1 MNQKDI
7 FIEAKLSPPA
17 LTSGIVERER
27 LLSLLNAKT
36 RLTLIIAGA
45 GYGKT
50 TLLAQFVGGLKQ
62 PFVWYSLDERDND
75 ISVFISY
82 IVHGISQKFKGFG
95 EKTFKAFNFPDKI
108 KTYSIENAFISEVT
122 EKICE
127 DFTLVIDDYHL
138 VSKNRKINEFLSNIT
153 RWSPENVRLVIS
165 SREMPPISLSKL
177 RREKE
182 LVEIKMEDM
191 AFTKEEAEKLFG
203 KENVDMDTVMET
215 TEGWITALTLF
226 SQRMDKS
233 ELIKGLSETEESVYD
248 YLFSEIYDNLSQ
260 EIRKFL
266 IQSSVFTILIPSV
279 LNKALLLNN
288 SLDILRS
295 LEQKN
300 LFTFRQ
306 KGGVFRYHPLMKE
319 FLRKSLKEEGI
330 EKNTLCIRG
339 AEAYE
344 KRGLFL
350 DAVELY
356 IEANSYK
363 KANNILKKIAENI
376 YNKSQFNTLL
386 SFIERIPQDKR
397 DPWLTYW
404 IARIYEVEGRW
415 DEALIYFENAEK
427 KLKGMKGWTRARWG
441 EAIIHFRRGEYKEA
455 SSLLEEILSEV
466 PLTYK
471 DEIADTYYFLS
482 GCYQSIGEL
491 DKAISY
497 AEKALTIYKEADN
510 KIGEAKV
517 LHHLALNIH
526 WTKGQ
531 FEEGIRLAKSS
542 LRLARESEDKQQA
555 SRALYTLAR
564 IYETR
569 GEHDMAV
576 GILQEGLEIAREIHY
591 PGIECYH
598 LILLADIER
607 ALGNHETS
615 LALCNKALKLA
626 LSLKEPAMLVES
638 YISYSQYFV
647 DTGKKKKALRFA
659 QLALD
664 TAESLK
670 EEFHKG
676 LSLANLG
683 YVYLMGEKLANAEK
697 VLDKANILFKKWD
710 ARYELSVVKLYS
722 ALCAKRKGSK
732 EFPKHLSRCISI
744 TERNGYDF
752 LFLKKERKISI
763 DLLIDAISHDIGGEY
778 VGYILSGFG
787 RDATE
792 PILSVIKDR
801 KIKKEVERKLVEIL
815 ADIGDRRALRVLST
829 LKGRWVEDAINKI
842 EAQPIFPLKIYSL
855 GRFEVY
861 VGERPVSWKGSKAKA
876 IFKYLVL
883 QRNRTAPKEVI
894 TELLWPKQPPGRGD
908 TNFRKALSLARH
920 SLEPDEPKCHY
931 LEGDGELLSLDPK
944 DGYYYDVEEFD
955 RILLQARTDEMAG
968 RENDALTM
976 RLEALNLYKGD
987 FLPEDIYEDYTTVE
1001 RERLRE
1007 KYLETLLKVSEFFLE
1022 KGKYDTA
1029 IQYANQAVVKDRL
1042 CEDGYRLLIL
1052 SEYKKENRTEAIRI
1066 YKKYRDYFK
1075 KELGVGPDVEITEL
1089 YEKITHHR

>member
-1 MNQKDI
+1 MDQKDI

-17 LTSGIVERER
+17 LTSGIVERQR
-27 LLSLLNAKT
+27 LLSLLNAKS

-50 TLLAQFVGGLKQ
+50 TLLAQFVRSLKQ

-95 EKTFKAFNFPDKI
+95 EKTLKACNFPDKI
-108 KTYSIENAFISEVT
+108 KTYSIENAFILEVT

-138 VSKNRKINEFLSNIT
+138 VLKNREINEFLSNIT
-153 RWSPENVRLVIS
+153 KWSPKNIHLVIS
-165 SREMPPISLSKL
+165 SREIPLISLSKL

-182 LVEIKMEDM
+182 LVDIKMENM
-191 AFTKEEAEKLFG
+191 AFTKEEAEKLF
-203 KENVDMDTVMET
+203 EEEDVDMDTIMET

-226 SQRMDKS
+226 SQRMNKS
-233 ELIKGLSETEESVYD
+233 ELIKGLLETAESVYD
-248 YLFSEIYDNLSQ
+248 YLFSEIYANLSQ
-260 EIRKFL
+260 EVRKFL

-279 LNKALLLNN
+279 LNEALLMDN

-300 LFTFRQ
+300 LFTFKQ
-306 KGGVFRYHPLMKE
+306 KGGVFRYHYLMKE
-319 FLRKSLKEEGI
+319 FLEKRLKEEGI

-344 KRGLFL
+344 KRELFM
-350 DAVELY
+350 DAAELY

-363 KANNILKKIAENI
+363 KANNILKKIAEDI

-386 SFIERIPQDKR
+386 SLIERIPQDER

-415 DEALIYFENAEK
+415 DDALIYFENAEK
-427 KLKGMKGWTRARWG
+427 KLKGIKGWTRARWG
-441 EAIIHFRRGEYKEA
+441 KAIIHFRRGKYKEA
-455 SSLLEEILSEV
+455 SSLLKEILSKV

-471 DEIADTYYFLS
+471 DEIADTCYFLS
-482 GCYQSIGEL
+482 GCYQTLGEL

-497 AEKALTIYKEADN
+497 AEKSLSIYRETGD
-510 KIGEAKV
+510 KIGESKV

-526 WTKGQ
+526 WAKGQ

-542 LRLARESEDKQQA
+542 LLLARESEDKQQA

-564 IYETR
+564 IYETK

-576 GILQEGLEIAREIHY
+576 DTLQEGLEIAREISY

-598 LILLADIER
+598 LILLADIQR
-607 ALGNHETS
+607 ILGKHKTS
-615 LALCNKALKLA
+615 LALCKEALKLA

-638 YISYSQYFV
+638 YISYSQYFI
-647 DTGKKKKALRFA
+647 DTEKEKKALRFA

-697 VLDKANILFKKWD
+697 VLDKANILFKRWD

-722 ALCAKRKGSK
+722 ALCAKRNGSK
-732 EFPKHLSRCISI
+732 EFLKHLSRCISI
-744 TERNGYDF
+744 AKSNGYDF
-752 LFLKKERKISI
+752 LFLKNERKISI
-763 DLLIDAISHDIGGEY
+763 ELLEDAITNDIEEEY
-778 VGYILSGFG
+778 VGYILSEFG
-787 RDATE
+787 RDIVE
-792 PILSVIKDR
+792 PILCVVKNQ
-801 KIKKEVERKLVEIL
+801 KEKVKRKLVEIL

-829 LKGRWVEDAINKI
+829 LKGRYVEDAINKI
-842 EAQPIFPLKIYSL
+842 ERQPILPLKIYSL
-855 GRFEVY
+855 SRFKVY
-861 VGERPVSWKGSKAKA
+861 VGDRPVSWKSSKAKS
-876 IFKYLVL
+876 IFKYLLL
-883 QRNRTAPKEVI
+883 QRNRSAPKEVI
-894 TELLWPKQPPGRGD
+894 TELLWPEQPPGRGD
-908 TNFRKALSLARH
+908 ANFRKALSLARH
-920 SLEPDEPKCHY
+920 SLEPEEAVSHY
-931 LEGDGELLSLDPK
+931 LTSEGELISLDPK
-944 DGYYYDVEEFD
+944 DGYYYDAEEFD
-955 RILLQARTDEMAG
+955 RILLQAKTDKTAG
-968 RENDALTM
+968 REDDALTM
-976 RLEALNLYKGD
+976 RLQALNLYRGD
-987 FLPEDIYEDYTTVE
+987 LLPEDIYEDYSTIE

-1007 KYLETLLKVSEFFLE
+1007 NYLEILLKVSEFFLE
-1022 KGKYDTA
+1022 KGEYNIAT
-1029 IQYANQAVVKDRL
+1029 QYANQAVAKDRL

-1052 SEYKKENRTEAIRI
+1052 LEYKKGNRTEAIRV
-1066 YKKYRDYFK
+1066 YKKYRDYLK
-1075 KELGVGPDVEITEL
+1075 DELGVGPDIEITEL
-1089 YEKITHHR
+1089 YEKITRHR